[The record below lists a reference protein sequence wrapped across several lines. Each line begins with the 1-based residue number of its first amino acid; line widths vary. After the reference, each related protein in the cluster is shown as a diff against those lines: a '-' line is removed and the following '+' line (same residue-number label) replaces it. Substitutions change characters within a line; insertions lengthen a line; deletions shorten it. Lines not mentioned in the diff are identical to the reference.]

1 LHFSFYIKIVELSVL
16 NLDAARKAILSGSRD
31 GRKSLLI
38 CGLLVT
44 LIMAVFYCYEP
55 TFFRFLDNKIYD
67 TLAGST
73 SAGVA
78 NGGPVIVDLDE
89 KALSRFGQWPWPR
102 YRVALL
108 LEKLKVSGASA
119 IALDMVFADIDR
131 TSFKVL
137 RKDMLR
143 DLQVKISVRGLPE
156 RLADN
161 DSVLANVLSNG
172 PFVLGYKFSFSTE
185 RKSAGKCLL
194 HPVNTIVIQ
203 KDSPKEKN
211 SPLFQAQD
219 VVCNL
224 EILSE
229 TVRSS
234 GFMNAHP
241 DFDGVVRRAPLLIQY
256 DGKFYPSLSLAAL
269 IRALDIKQV
278 ILKVTSRGI
287 ESLSL
292 DNKIVPLDAKGNILI
307 HYYGKG
313 RTFKH
318 ISAGDILSGL
328 VPDEQIRGKIV
339 FLGTSAAGLGEL
351 SPTPLDPAFPGVE
364 VHATISD
371 NIMKQNYF
379 SRPYWAPGLELL
391 LLFAVGIVSALFLS
405 CTGALWSLLFLA
417 LGAAGLWQGA
427 HWFLQRDGIF
437 LSPLFPLITMG
448 GNFVLLVLFKYWR
461 EEQKVR
467 ARTKELLAVQD
478 FTILCLTSL
487 TETRDS
493 ETGRHI
499 LGTQRYIKVLCQHLS
514 TKPKFH
520 DSMDADTIER
530 LHKSAPL
537 HDIGKV
543 GVLDQ
548 ILRKSG
554 KLSDQEFQEIKK
566 HPAYG
571 LEVIQRAEEQCMGR
585 VNASFLRTAKEM
597 VYTHHEKW
605 DGTGYPEGL
614 RGEEI
619 PLAGRIMAIVDF
631 YDALISSRVYKRSA
645 LSHEDAVTLISQS
658 RGFNF
663 DPDLVD
669 AFLEIH
675 EKFRAI
681 NLRFGVG
688 KQQD

>member
-1 LHFSFYIKIVELSVL
+1 VF
-16 NLDAARKAILSGSRD
+16 NLDAVRKTIFSRPED

-44 LIMAVFYCYEP
+44 AIMAVFYCYEP
-55 TFFRFLDNKIYD
+55 TFFRFLDNRIYD
-67 TLAGST
+67 TLARST
-73 SAGVA
+73 GIDVA

-89 KALSRFGQWPWPR
+89 KTLSRFGQWPWPR

-108 LEKLKVSGASA
+108 LEKLKASGASA
-119 IALDMVFADIDR
+119 IALDMVFADTDR
-131 TSFKVL
+131 TSLKVL
-137 RKDMLR
+137 QKDILR
-143 DLQVKISVRGLPE
+143 DLQVKINFSGVPE

-161 DSVLANVLSNG
+161 DSALANVLSNG
-172 PFVLGYKFSFSTE
+172 PFVLGYKFNFSTE
-185 RKSAGKCLL
+185 NESGGKCLL
-194 HPVNTIVIQ
+194 HPVTTIVIQ
-203 KDSPKEKN
+203 KGGAQEK
-211 SPLFQAQD
+211 STPLFQAQN
-219 VVCNL
+219 VTCNL
-224 EILSE
+224 EIFSE
-229 TVRSS
+229 AVRSS

-241 DFDGVVRRAPLLIQY
+241 DFDGVVRRAPLLMQY

-269 IRALDIKQV
+269 IQALDIKQV
-278 ILKVTSRGI
+278 ILKTTSRGI

-292 DNKIVPLDAKGNILI
+292 DNTVVPLDAKGNLLI
-307 HYYGKG
+307 HYYGRGKKF
-313 RTFKH
+313 RH

-328 VPDEQIRGKIV
+328 VPAEQIRGKIV
-339 FLGTSAAGLGEL
+339 FLGTSAAGLEEL
-351 SPTPLDPAFPGVE
+351 CPTPLDPAFPGVE
-364 VHATISD
+364 VHATIAD
-371 NIMKQNYF
+371 NIMKKEFF

-391 LLFAVGIVSALFLS
+391 LLFAVGIISTLFLS
-405 CTGALWSLLFLA
+405 WTGALWSLLFLA
-417 LGAAGLWQGA
+417 LGASGLWQGA

-448 GNFVLLVLFKYWR
+448 GNFVLLVLIKYWR
-461 EEQKVR
+461 EEQKAR
-467 ARTKELLAVQD
+467 ARTKELLIVQD

-493 ETGRHI
+493 ETGGHI
-499 LGTQRYIKVLCQHLS
+499 LRTQRYIKILCQHLS

-520 DSMDADTIER
+520 NSMDADTIEH

-543 GVLDQ
+543 GVPDQ
-548 ILRKSG
+548 ILRKSSR
-554 KLSDQEFQEIKK
+554 LSLEEFEEIKK
-566 HPAYG
+566 HPVYG
-571 LEVIQRAEEQCMGR
+571 LEAIQRAEAQCMDR
-585 VNASFLRTAKEM
+585 ANTSFLRIAKEM

-614 RGEEI
+614 KGEEI
-619 PLAGRIMAIVDF
+619 PLSGRIMAIVDS
-631 YDALISSRVYKRSA
+631 YDALISARVYKRSA

-658 RGFNF
+658 RGLNF

-681 NLRFGVG
+681 NLGFDVG
-688 KQQD
+688 NN